1 MTPTDIRSTIAA
13 LGLTTAG
20 AARVLGVD
28 ERTVRRWLDG
38 TRVMPEPCRR
48 LLWACQRDRGLA
60 EWLVGKLGAA

>member
-1 MTPTDIRSTIAA
+1 VTPSDLRSTIAA

-38 TRVMPEPCRR
+38 TRVMPEPCVR
-48 LLWACQRDRGLA
+48 LLWACLRDRGLA
-60 EWLVGKLGAA
+60 DWLVEKLGAG